1 MLINLMERI
10 YVNSPIHTIDQRRVV
25 RFLKEMCELPAGS
38 HILEIGCG
46 RGVGMQL
53 ILEAFSPGHAEALD
67 LDPRMVGLAER
78 RLRGVKGVTI
88 ECRVANAEKLPQS
101 DSSVD
106 AVFDFGVLHHLE
118 DWRQGLSEVARV
130 VRAGGLLYIEEYFPH
145 LYANALF
152 GRLLVHPTE
161 DRFGSAEFQ
170 SALRSAGFR
179 AIEGA
184 RISASRMLGVAVK
197 ER

>member
-101 DSSVD
+101 PSSAAASPLSDVELPLLHRHTEHSRRGY
-106 AVFDFGVLHHLE
+106 AGAFD
-118 DWRQGLSEVARV
+118 RSKAR
-130 VRAGGLLYIEEYFPH
+130 
-145 LYANALF
+145 
-152 GRLLVHPTE
+152 
-161 DRFGSAEFQ
+161 
-170 SALRSAGFR
+170 
-179 AIEGA
+179 
-184 RISASRMLGVAVK
+184 
-197 ER
+197 